1 MCQPDKHVIFYI
13 PEDVAT
19 TPAEGH
25 CFVNRW
31 WAVHPEHG
39 VAFYASNRRPL
50 LEPGEE
56 DEPSPQCNSDEY
68 TARALTRHNKPDCIV
83 KLIHAVYIRA
93 AIREMN
99 KQRADRRAAAMAPAE
114 RGGEQ

>member
-1 MCQPDKHVIFYI
+1 MSGIKFYV

-19 TPAEGH
+19 IPAEGH

-39 VAFYASNRRPL
+39 VAFYASRRRPF

-56 DEPSPQCNSDEY
+56 DEPSPQCNSNET
-68 TARALTRHNKPDCIV
+68 TARILTQRINPDCVV
-83 KLIHAVYIRA
+83 KFIPAVFVGP
-93 AIREMN
+93 AIAEMN
-99 KQRADRRAAAMAPAE
+99 KQRALLRAALQKDVTP
-114 RGGEQ
+114 